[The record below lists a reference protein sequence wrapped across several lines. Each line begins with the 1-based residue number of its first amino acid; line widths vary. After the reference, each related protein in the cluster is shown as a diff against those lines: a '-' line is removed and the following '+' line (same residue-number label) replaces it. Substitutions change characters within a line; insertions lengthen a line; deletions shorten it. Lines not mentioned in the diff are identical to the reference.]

1 MKSANKVQEVLRS
14 LTIVYPST
22 KCKVVQSADAH
33 KFPQSLMYF
42 ESPSQHT
49 EIMYIIHNILASQK
63 AQQVRKTKRSYQLN
77 EQEK

>member
-1 MKSANKVQEVLRS
+1 MKSANKLQKVLRS

-33 KFPQSLMYF
+33 KYPQSLMYF

-49 EIMYIIHNILASQK
+49 EIMDMIHNILASQK
-63 AQQVRKTKRSYQLN
+63 ALGVKKRRDPTS
-77 EQEK
+77 